1 MSSPSTYEQDGGLK
15 PKRYIPFF
23 LKSRVKTL
31 IRLNS
36 KLYNDDDFEK
46 QGIKI
51 YDLEYPDGS
60 NPTNK
65 II

>member
-1 MSSPSTYEQDGGLK
+1 
-15 PKRYIPFF
+15 
-23 LKSRVKTL
+23 L

-36 KLYNDDDFEK
+36 KLYNDNEFEK
-46 QGIKI
+46 EGIKI

-60 NPTNK
+60 NPSDK